1 MRFYVKNFNKYNKKV
16 SQICPEGICHK
27 YSQKPIIGI
36 YISSFLSA
44 SLFID
49 VLFEIFTCQ
58 VLFEMRFFFLVTFYY
73 FDNMIEY
80 KFERVCCMS
89 REILLTT
96 STL

>member
-1 MRFYVKNFNKYNKKV
+1 MRFYVQNFNKYNKKV

-58 VLFEMRFFFLVTFYY
+58 VLFEMRFFFLASLNFS
-73 FDNMIEY
+73 NN
-80 KFERVCCMS
+80 
-89 REILLTT
+89 ILSFLQYDRI
-96 STL
+96 